1 MRSFFKLL
9 WAIPKAILSFAWHFF
24 WGFIRTLAV
33 FALIIFALAWYANHS
48 QSPLAQTVRTGLAN
62 VTSQF
67 SPKEN
72 LRQNLKKLAT
82 DAASDH
88 QGQGARWQTNSAMVY
103 IASTDSTFVSAYQEA
118 ITAWNNTGA
127 FTLNLVSDKESANI
141 ILTDQS
147 DNSSQAAGETKT
159 TTDALTNRITHADV
173 YLNSYYL
180 LNDAYGYSQE
190 RIVNTAEHELG
201 HAMGLDHNDSQ
212 ASVMQSAGSYYSIQA
227 TDIAALQKLY
237 AN

>member
-33 FALIIFALAWYANHS
+33 FALIIFALAWYTNHS

-88 QGQGARWQTNSAMVY
+88 QGQGARWQTDSATVY
-103 IASTDSTFVSAYQEA
+103 IASTDSTLVSAYQEA

-141 ILTDQS
+141 ILTNQS

-201 HAMGLDHNDSQ
+201 HAMGLEHNDSQ